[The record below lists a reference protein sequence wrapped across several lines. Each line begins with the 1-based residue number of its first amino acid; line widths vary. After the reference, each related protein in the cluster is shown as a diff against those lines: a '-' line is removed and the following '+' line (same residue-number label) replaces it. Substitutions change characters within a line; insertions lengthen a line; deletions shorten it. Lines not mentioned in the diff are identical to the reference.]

1 MIRVELKDLLERRG
15 ISQRELARRI
25 GRHHDVV
32 SRFARQDTTA
42 VTYELLG
49 EICAVLDCQPGD
61 IIRYQPGPEVQIPLF
76 ESTDS
81 RPSVHREQAE
91 TSNPRGIASE

>member
-1 MIRVELKDLLERRG
+1 MIRVELKGLLERRQ

-25 GRHHDVV
+25 GRHHDVI

-42 VTYELLG
+42 VTYQLLA

-76 ESTDS
+76 ESPET
-81 RPSVHREQAE
+81 RPSVIEGEIE
-91 TSNPRGIASE
+91 TSEPPGGRQ